1 MRVGL
6 CVPDY
11 VWRTAIQIYLETD
24 RILLRRFTPADVDNL
39 VELDSDP
46 KVMRYLSGGI
56 ATPRD
61 EIENSILPAF
71 LRYYE
76 RGDRYG
82 FWAAIE
88 RSTGDFIGWFHF
100 RPDANASPNEPEL
113 GYRLRKV
120 AWGQGY
126 GTEVSRAL
134 LRKGFT
140 EFDAERAFA
149 STYEYNLAS
158 RRVMEKVGMRL
169 VRRFRMTPEELA
181 AHGADQVVWE
191 GEDVEYAITKAE
203 WLRQEADT

>member
-1 MRVGL
+1 VS
-6 CVPDY
+6 DY
-11 VWRTAIQIYLETD
+11 VWRIAIQIYLETD

-39 VELDSDP
+39 VDLDSDP
-46 KVMRYLSGGI
+46 EVMRYLSGGI

-100 RPDANASPNEPEL
+100 RPDANASPDEPEL
-113 GYRLRKV
+113 GYRLRKA

-126 GTEVSRAL
+126 GMEVSRAL

-140 EFDAERAFA
+140 EFGAERAFA
-149 STYEYNLAS
+149 STYEHNLAS

-203 WLRQEADT
+203 WLRQEADI